1 MIPEVMHIS
10 SLSRCPSGSPS
21 AARPRREAPGR
32 PNLLA
37 LACLLLLAL
46 FVSGWPPTGL
56 SAPADKAASG
66 TSPPAATA
74 PGVPLPAEIE
84 ARIKETEASKT
95 LDEAAKTALLEAY
108 RRTSAYLDSARDFA
122 TQTAEYKQAV
132 TEAPDQTAAI
142 RKQLQT
148 EPGDDDQPSPRA
160 LAALSA
166 AELSQR
172 LTTTQ
177 AEATALEARIAEID
191 KALEGTNSRPAA
203 ARARL
208 AEVRQALDDLEAEA
222 ARPTAPDQ
230 SAEQIQAGTWT
241 LAARRAALTA
251 ETQALEQEL
260 TSQGARDALHR
271 AQREQAGVT
280 LTQVKERLR
289 RMEEVQDQRR
299 KAEAEQARRETA
311 AAQRDAVD
319 KHPLVQETA
328 KANAAL
334 TASLGDLAAQLN
346 QFGDLLAQTKGERD
360 RIEADFR
367 GARERIG
374 VAGVN
379 QILGEVLIDRRNEL
393 PDLRKH
399 RKEMAERSELIAAA
413 TLQQIHHREEQ
424 RALRDL
430 DTAIT
435 ALSAAAPDAQTEQV
449 RAELKELLT
458 MRRGLIDKALAGGEE
473 FIRKQGELN
482 DAAEQLIQTATAYDN
497 FLARH
502 LLWVRSARPISLD
515 SLASL
520 PSAVTW
526 MLARGN
532 WTEVVQVL
540 GFELRHSP
548 LAWLG
553 LLTLLVLF
561 WRQAAIKRAILAS
574 AEPLRRVRTDR
585 FVHTLEAIGLTAL
598 AALPLPLA
606 CLLLGRELAASIEAT
621 GFTRAVGG
629 ALTQVAMGFYFLR
642 GFRLTCIPGGVAD
655 RHFRWESD
663 VLVQIRRNLRWFT
676 PYILVTS
683 LIAYTIYLNHD
694 TARGESLGRIVLI
707 AGMIGTAVFLGRL
720 LHPRT
725 GVFAHTLTANPAA
738 WANRLRNVWYPIIVG
753 APLALGALAVLG
765 YLYTAGTLFQSL
777 VQTAWLAL
785 GLVLVQQVIMRWL
798 VYTRRHL
805 AFQAAMERQTARR
818 VQAEA
823 ASAKAGALERESDA
837 GTPVREPGAGPA
849 VAEEPEVDLASLD
862 EQTRKLLNATVFLLA
877 VLGLWLIWSAMLPA
891 LAVFEQMAL
900 WNYSSVVDGAARLIP
915 VTAADLG
922 LVVVILFV
930 ALVAAKNLPA
940 LIEILLLQN
949 SQVNAGTRYAV
960 RTLVSYAITA
970 IAVVMAFGTLGL
982 SWSKIQ
988 WLVAALSVGIGF
1000 GLQEI
1005 VANFISGL
1013 IILFERPVRVGDTVT
1028 IANTTGTVTKI
1039 EIRATTIRNWDRQEL
1054 IVPNKEFITGRLLNW
1069 TLSDQINRIVITV
1082 GIEYGSDARLALTL
1096 LTETAAA
1103 NPHVLKEPPPLA
1115 SLDTFGDNALT
1126 LTLRCFLDAMDL
1138 RVGVTTELHL
1148 AIERSFREHG
1158 ILIAFPQRDINVR
1171 AGNPITVRL
1180 YQGEQGA
1187 ADGTLTDAQS
1197 RAKDSPGITEHPA
1210 TVSQRPP
1217 DRVAGLERD
1226 NQIQGRV

>member
-1 MIPEVMHIS
+1 MHIS
-10 SLSRCPSGSPS
+10 SLSLCFYSSPS
-21 AARPRREAPGR
+21 STRAHRDAPRRPG
-32 PNLLA
+32 LLP
-37 LACLLLLAL
+37 LTVLLLLAVL
-46 FVSGWPPTGL
+46 TSGWPAPGQ
-56 SAPADKAASG
+56 SAPADQ
-66 TSPPAATA
+66 PAKGAPAPTTTA
-74 PGVPLPAEIE
+74 PGVPLPVEIE
-84 ARIKETEASKT
+84 ARIKATEASKT

-108 RRTSAYLDSARDFA
+108 RRTATYLESARGFA
-122 TQTAEYKQAV
+122 TQAAGYMQAV
-132 TEAPDQTAAI
+132 ADAPEQTAAI

-148 EPGDDDQPSPRA
+148 DPDDDEQPSPRA
-160 LAALSA
+160 LAALST
-166 AELSQR
+166 EDLSQR
-172 LTTTQ
+172 LTKTQ

-191 KALEGTNSRPAA
+191 KTLEGANSRPAA
-203 ARARL
+203 ARTRL
-208 AEVRQALDDLEAEA
+208 AEVRQALDDLETEA

-260 TSQGARDALHR
+260 ASQGARDELHR
-271 AQREQAGVT
+271 AQREQAGVR
-280 LTQVKERLR
+280 LSQVKERLR

-299 KAEAEQARRETA
+299 KAEAEQARRETE
-311 AAQRDAVD
+311 AAQRGAVN

-334 TASLGDLAAQLN
+334 TAALGDLAAQLDTFSALIS
-346 QFGDLLAQTKGERD
+346 QIKGERD

-393 PDLRKH
+393 PDLRKY
-399 RKEMAERSELIAAA
+399 RKEMAERSEQIAET
-413 TLQQIHHREEQ
+413 TLQQIRNREEQ

-435 ALSAAAPDAQTEQV
+435 ALSATAPDAQTEQV
-449 RAELKELLT
+449 RTELKELLA
-458 MRRGLIDKALAGGEE
+458 MRRGLIDKALSGGEA

-482 DAAEQLIQTATAYDN
+482 DAAEQLIQTATAYDS

-502 LLWVRSARPISLD
+502 LLWVRSARPISVD

-526 MLARGN
+526 MLSRSN

-540 GFELRHSP
+540 AFELRHSP

-553 LLTLLVLF
+553 SLTILVLF
-561 WRQAAIKRAILAS
+561 WQQAAIKRAILAR

-629 ALTQVAMGFYFLR
+629 ALTQVALGFYFLR

-663 VLVQIRRNLRWFT
+663 VLIQIRRNLRWFT
-676 PYILVTS
+676 PYILITS
-683 LIAYTIYLNHD
+683 LIAYTVYLNHD
-694 TARGESLGRIVLI
+694 TARGESLGRIILI

-725 GVFAHTLTANPAA
+725 GVFAHSLTANPGT

-753 APLALGALAVLG
+753 APLALGALAILG

-785 GLVLVQQVIMRWL
+785 GLVLVQQVIVRWL
-798 VYTRRHL
+798 VYTRRRL

-823 ASAKAGALERESDA
+823 ASAKAAALERESGA
-837 GTPVREPGAGPA
+837 GPSVREPGAAPA
-849 VAEEPEVDLASLD
+849 VAEEPEVNLASLD
-862 EQTRKLLNATVFLLA
+862 EQTRKLLNATVFMLA

-970 IAVVMAFGTLGL
+970 VAVVMAFGTLGL

-1082 GIEYGSDARLALTL
+1082 GIAYGSDARLALTL

-1138 RVGVTTELHL
+1138 RVGVTTDLHL
-1148 AIERSFREHG
+1148 AIERAFRAHG
-1158 ILIAFPQRDINVR
+1158 IVIAFPQRDINLS
-1171 AGNPITVRL
+1171 AEDPIAVRL
-1180 YQGEQGA
+1180 CQCEQGA
-1187 ADGTLTDAQS
+1187 GDATLADDQL
-1197 RAKDSPGITEHPA
+1197 RAKAAVIITDKPA
-1210 TVSQRPP
+1210 TVSRQAP
-1217 DRVAGLERD
+1217 DRVVGVERD
-1226 NQIQGRV
+1226 NRT

>member
-1 MIPEVMHIS
+1 MHIS
-10 SLSRCPSGSPS
+10 SLSRCPSGSLS
-21 AARPRREAPGR
+21 AARPRREAPRR
-32 PNLLA
+32 PNLLT
-37 LACLLLLAL
+37 LAGLLLLAL
-46 FVSGWPPTGL
+46 FASGWPAPGL
-56 SAPADKAASG
+56 SAPADKADNGA
-66 TSPPAATA
+66 PAPAATA
-74 PGVPLPAEIE
+74 PGVPLPAEID
-84 ARIKETEASKT
+84 ARIKATEASKT

-108 RRTSAYLDSARDFA
+108 RRTSAYLESARDFA
-122 TQTAEYKQAV
+122 TQAAEYMQAAAD
-132 TEAPDQTAAI
+132 APDQTAAI

-148 EPGDDDQPSPRA
+148 DPGDDDQPSPRA
-160 LAALSA
+160 LAALSTD
-166 AELSQR
+166 ELSQH
-172 LTTTQ
+172 LTKTQ
-177 AEATALEARIAEID
+177 AEATALEARITEID
-191 KALEGTNSRPAA
+191 KALEATNSRPAA

-241 LAARRAALTA
+241 LSARRAALTA

-260 TSQGARDALHR
+260 ASQSARDALHR

-289 RMEEVQDQRR
+289 RMDEVQDQRR
-299 KAEAEQARRETA
+299 KAEAEQARRETE
-311 AAQRDAVD
+311 AAQRESVD